1 MKNGTKN
8 VWFFLSH
15 FMAMYGLSW
24 PCFGRFMVLD
34 GLLGPFYCRLCVY
47 GLLWENI
54 DLIELV
60 SFFLAVIDPNSF
72 GLVFLMKKAMRID

>member
-1 MKNGTKN
+1 
-8 VWFFLSH
+8 
-15 FMAMYGLSW
+15 MAMYGLSW

-72 GLVFLMKKAMRID
+72 GLVINCYYHIWFDLNVRQSKNR